1 VEGQAFGFSG
11 FHFSAFHYGMNR
23 ISRLLFTIAIATVLL
38 SPAALLAGP
47 ARHSLNEDA
56 ALNLLLRTIKRDHV
70 YAKRISLDCVTFDT
84 EETAEKYF
92 QFALKENHTEK
103 CGGDPDV
110 SPVVDRYR
118 VYRASA
124 KIEWYQ
130 AVNDSWQRYDP
141 ARIR

>member
-1 VEGQAFGFSG
+1 
-11 FHFSAFHYGMNR
+11 MNA
-23 ISRLLFTIAIATVLL
+23 ISRPLLTIAIATALL

-47 ARHSLNEDA
+47 ARHSLNEDG

-70 YAKRISLDCVTFDT
+70 YAKRISVDCVTFDT
-84 EETAEKYF
+84 EETAEEYF
-92 QFALKENHTEK
+92 QFVLKENHTEK

-118 VYRASA
+118 VYRASG
-124 KIEWYQ
+124 KIEWYE